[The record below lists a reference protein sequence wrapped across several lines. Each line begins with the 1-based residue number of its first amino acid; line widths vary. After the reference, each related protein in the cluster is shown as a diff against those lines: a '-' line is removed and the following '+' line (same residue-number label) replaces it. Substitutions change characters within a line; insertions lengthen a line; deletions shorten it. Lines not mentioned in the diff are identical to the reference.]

1 MRQTERPPR
10 TSRERAALPASYEC
24 LAFVRLALREELG
37 APRMLGASPRSVGV
51 YLRFSRT
58 AQNAAIVLSI
68 EQSEQDTEARPILV
82 TGMHRSGTTWLGQ
95 MLCAS
100 GALINV
106 HEPLKPTNRRT
117 IFHSCVERWYTYISA
132 ENEGEYLRFY
142 RDAIAFRPHPLDDIR
157 RMRSP
162 RDSFRMTSRWLSYA
176 LGRAQRRR
184 LLLKDPFAIF
194 SVEWFARTLPCDVVI
209 IVRHPAATV
218 SSLKRLGY
226 IFDLNDLLD
235 QPLLINERLLHF
247 RPELEAAV
255 EFPEDVVGQGSLLWK
270 MIYDLA
276 SHYGAGDRRVHLVR
290 HEDLS
295 VNPQEQF
302 AALYDRLH
310 LPLTARAQHT
320 IARFT
325 SDRNPSEVPRANPVV
340 APLDSRRNVSNWMH
354 RLQPEE
360 IARIR
365 RITQD
370 VWPRY
375 YTDDEWSPRAGEHG

>member
-1 MRQTERPPR
+1 MRIGEGDQLAGEARVGHRLLIAAHPG
-10 TSRERAALPASYEC
+10 REDDLSGRHRGLRLGAA
-24 LAFVRLALREELG
+24 RLAVEPRAVLEEDVG
-37 APRMLGASPRSVGV
+37 AHAPTTANARSL
-51 YLRFSRT
+51 YAT
-58 AQNAAIVLSI
+58 A
-68 EQSEQDTEARPILV
+68 
-82 TGMHRSGTTWLGQ
+82 
-95 MLCAS
+95 
-100 GALINV
+100 
-106 HEPLKPTNRRT
+106 
-117 IFHSCVERWYTYISA
+117 
-132 ENEGEYLRFY
+132 
-142 RDAIAFRPHPLDDIR
+142 
-157 RMRSP
+157 
-162 RDSFRMTSRWLSYA
+162 
-176 LGRAQRRR
+176 
-184 LLLKDPFAIF
+184 
-194 SVEWFARTLPCDVVI
+194 
-209 IVRHPAATV
+209 PAATV

-226 IFDLNDLLD
+226 IFDLNDLLG
-235 QPLLINERLLHF
+235 QPLLINERLLRF

-310 LPLTARAQHT
+310 LPLTARAQRT

-375 YTDDEWSPRAGEHG
+375 YTDDEWTPRAREHG